1 VATATTLVSDIAG
14 RYATAL
20 FELARDQDGLD
31 AVAGDV
37 ATIRAAIAESADLR
51 RLVSNPI
58 YDAKTQS
65 TAMAAVLAALG
76 VGTLVANF
84 VGVVAGNRRL
94 FALDGMALGFQRL
107 LSRHRGEVV
116 AEVTS
121 AWPLD
126 EGQTAAVRTELT
138 AAMRTEVSVAA
149 RVDPNILGGLI
160 VKIGSRMIDSSLR
173 TKLRNLRFAMKGVE

>member
-1 VATATTLVSDIAG
+1 MATATTLVSDIAG

-76 VGTLVANF
+76 VGTLVAS
-84 VGVVAGNRRL
+84 NRRL